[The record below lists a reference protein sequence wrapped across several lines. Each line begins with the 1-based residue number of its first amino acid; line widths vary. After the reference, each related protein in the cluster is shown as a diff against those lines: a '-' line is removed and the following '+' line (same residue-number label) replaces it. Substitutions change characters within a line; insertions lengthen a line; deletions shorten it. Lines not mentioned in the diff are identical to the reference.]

1 MDGFIRQA
9 DAEFESKVTSD
20 EVLETW
26 DAIQEE
32 ERNEREYFRER
43 IVNEAGVDILDA
55 DEIKVGSMKLFM
67 VYIVRF
73 INGIIWMYA
82 MKYLITRL

>member
-32 ERNEREYFRER
+32 ERNEREYYRER
-43 IVNEAGVDILDA
+43 IANEAGVDILDA
-55 DEIKVGSMKLFM
+55 DEIKKL
-67 VYIVRF
+67 VR
-73 INGIIWMYA
+73 
-82 MKYLITRL
+82 

>member
-1 MDGFIRQA
+1 MDDFIRQA

-32 ERNEREYFRER
+32 ERNEREYYRER
-43 IVNEAGVDILDA
+43 IANEAGVDILDA
-55 DEIKVGSMKLFM
+55 DEIKSWF
-67 VYIVRF
+67 
-73 INGIIWMYA
+73 
-82 MKYLITRL
+82 